1 MYFSAV
7 RLLHLLARKSRDYG
21 LYCLL
26 YGALNSA
33 QISRVYGLV
42 ILLYGAFISCTEFE
56 EGTAELIAVR
66 SANKLHRNRG
76 GVRPGAAVH
85 LHLIFGT
92 ENEKGVRLGL
102 LSTFPD
108 FERKFAGGDKLYFS
122 PFSVLYIADKII
134 KSLLS
139 LTGFPRGGFSRA
151 D

>member
-7 RLLHLLARKSRDYG
+7 RLLHLLARKSREYV

-66 SANKLHRNRG
+66 SANKLHRYRG
-76 GVRPGAAVH
+76 SVRPVCCCTDCIYWHEFQGNVRPGAAVQ
-85 LHLIFGT
+85 LHLVWHRNREGCTAEFAEHIS
-92 ENEKGVRLGL
+92 RL
-102 LSTFPD
+102 
-108 FERKFAGGDKLYFS
+108 
-122 PFSVLYIADKII
+122 
-134 KSLLS
+134 
-139 LTGFPRGGFSRA
+139 
-151 D
+151 